1 MYNTKV
7 VCTYNTP
14 EVFLETDNITDD
26 EKTFIRNIIYRQ
38 ELLNVLDIDYEN
50 NDEDNEGKIS
60 EAIKELYNRVKNCE
74 KIRKCMVKVIQK
86 HMNVGKY
93 MTSDEELGMML
104 LFSYDYMY
112 LTHICISEF
121 IETGDI
127 DDKNIKKLV
136 TILFLKV

>member
-14 EVFLETDNITDD
+14 EVFLESDNITDD

-38 ELLNVLDIDYEN
+38 ELLNVLDIDNENDYEN
-50 NDEDNEGKIS
+50 NEEKIS
-60 EAIKELYNRVKNCE
+60 EAIKELYNRTKDSTCL
-74 KIRKCMVKVIQK
+74 RKCMVKVTEK
-86 HMNVGKY
+86 HLNVGKY
-93 MTSDEELGMML
+93 MTNDEELGMML

-121 IETGDI
+121 IETGNI
-127 DDKNIKKLV
+127 DHENVSKLEKA
-136 TILFLKV
+136 LN

>member
-38 ELLNVLDIDYEN
+38 ELLNVLDIDNEN
-50 NDEDNEGKIS
+50 DYEDNEEKIS
-60 EAIKELYNRVKNCE
+60 EAIKELYNRAKDSTSL
-74 KIRKCMVKVIQK
+74 RKCMVKVTEK

-93 MTSDEELGMML
+93 MTNDEELGMML

-127 DDKNIKKLV
+127 NDENIGKLEKA
-136 TILFLKV
+136 LN

>member
-38 ELLNVLDIDYEN
+38 EFLNVLDIDYEN
-50 NDEDNEGKIS
+50 SYDDNEEKIS
-60 EAIKELYNRVKNCE
+60 EAIKNLYNRVKDSTCL
-74 KIRKCMVKVIQK
+74 RKCMVKVIQK

-104 LFSYDYMY
+104 LYSYDYMY
-112 LTHICISEF
+112 LTHICITEF
-121 IETGDI
+121 IETGTISDE
-127 DDKNIKKLV
+127 NIGKLDN
-136 TILFLKV
+136 ILF

>member
-7 VCTYNTP
+7 ECTYNIP

-50 NDEDNEGKIS
+50 NDEDNEEKIS
-60 EAIKELYNRVKNCE
+60 EAIKDLYNRVKDYTDL
-74 KIRKCMVKVIQK
+74 KKCMVKVVEK

-104 LFSYDYMY
+104 LYSYDYMY

-121 IETGDI
+121 IETHTISDE
-127 DDKNIKKLV
+127 NIKKLSKA
-136 TILFLKV
+136 LN